1 MANNT
6 KNKTMTTAFSNS
18 KQLSKQIRLLTTTAL
33 FAALIT
39 IFTTYIGHVP
49 VGTNGGYI
57 HFGDSLIYIAAAV
70 LPMPYAFA
78 AGAIGGG
85 LADLLTAP
93 IWAPATIII
102 KMLITIPFTN
112 KKNKIIN
119 VRNVIATAIAFLIS
133 GTGYYIAEAILFGT
147 QTAFF
152 MSLSGSAIQ
161 SGGSAIFFIIFGL
174 MLDKLGFKNKFFG
187 EN

>member
-6 KNKTMTTAFSNS
+6 KNKTMTTSFTNS
-18 KQLSKQIRLLTTTAL
+18 KQISKQIRLLTTTAL

-39 IFTTYIGHVP
+39 IFTAYIGHVP

-93 IWAPATIII
+93 IWALATIII

-133 GTGYYIAEAILFGT
+133 GTGYYIAEATLFGT
-147 QTAFF
+147 QTAFL
-152 MSLSGSAIQ
+152 MSLSSSAIQ
-161 SGGSAIFFIIFGL
+161 SGGSAIFFIIFGFI
-174 MLDKLGFKNKFFG
+174 LDKLGFKNKFFG
-187 EN
+187 EI

>member
-6 KNKTMTTAFSNS
+6 KNKTMTTSFTN
-18 KQLSKQIRLLTTTAL
+18 SKQIRLLTTTAL

-39 IFTTYIGHVP
+39 IFTAYIGHVP

-93 IWAPATIII
+93 I
-102 KMLITIPFTN
+102 
-112 KKNKIIN
+112 
-119 VRNVIATAIAFLIS
+119 
-133 GTGYYIAEAILFGT
+133 
-147 QTAFF
+147 
-152 MSLSGSAIQ
+152 
-161 SGGSAIFFIIFGL
+161 
-174 MLDKLGFKNKFFG
+174 
-187 EN
+187 

>member
-1 MANNT
+1 MEN
-6 KNKTMTTAFSNS
+6 NKTITTTATRQYAKSS
-18 KQLSKQIRLLTTTAL
+18 QSRLLTSTAL

-39 IFTTYIGHVP
+39 IFTAYIGHVP
-49 VGTNGGYI
+49 VGANGGYI
-57 HFGDSLIYIAAAV
+57 HFGDSLIYIAATL

-93 IWAPATIII
+93 MWAPATIII

-112 KKNKIIN
+112 KSSKI
-119 VRNVIATAIAFLIS
+119 VTTRNVIATLAAFLIS

-147 QTAFF
+147 KTAFF

-161 SGGSAIFFIIFGL
+161 SGGSAVFFIIIGL
-174 MLDKLGFKNKFFG
+174 MLDKLGFKNKLFS
-187 EN
+187 